1 MRLRQEA
8 SVGIGAILLLQVLL
22 SALGIVLLT
31 RMGPAIEHILQD
43 NVFSSLAVEEML
55 SILAEPDVAT
65 NEDSQRRFEEAL
77 TRARENVTEPEERP
91 LIATIARG
99 KAGALAGE
107 PSARRD
113 VIAALRQLAQVNHDS
128 MARADRG
135 ARRLGTAG
143 AWAAAM
149 LGALALGLGVMVYRR
164 LRLRLELPVE
174 ILRQTLERIRNG
186 DARARCVVGPGPTEL
201 RQIARDLN
209 AILDRGVGDPS
220 AATGPTPARRDTAE
234 LRRLVAWALDQ
245 HAAPTLVIDEK
256 GHPVAMNQAMQERQE
271 ADDARPVVDA
281 EGTVTD
287 GWVVSALDGTSLRV
301 VQPAAS

>member
-65 NEDSQRRFEEAL
+65 NEASQRRFEEAL

-91 LIATIARG
+91 LIASIARG
-99 KAGALAGE
+99 KARALAGE

-209 AILDRGVGDPS
+209 AILDSGVGDPS
-220 AATGPTPARRDTAE
+220 AATGPAPARRDTAE

-245 HAAPTLVIDEK
+245 HAAPTLIIDAE
-256 GHPVAMNQAMQERQE
+256 GHPVAMNQAMQERQD
-271 ADDARPVVDA
+271 ADDARPAVDA

-287 GWVVSALDGTSLRV
+287 GWVVSALDGTSLRIV
-301 VQPAAS
+301 RPAGS

>member
-8 SVGIGAILLLQVLL
+8 SVGIGSILVLQVLL
-22 SALGIVLLT
+22 SALGIVLLN
-31 RMGPAIEHILQD
+31 RMGPAIEHILED

-55 SILAEPDVAT
+55 SILAEPDVA
-65 NEDSQRRFEEAL
+65 SHPASHQRFEEAFS
-77 TRARENVTEPEERP
+77 RARENVTEPEERP
-91 LIATIARG
+91 LIQRIARG

-107 PSARRD
+107 PDARRD

-209 AILDRGVGDPS
+209 AILDRGAGEPATPS
-220 AATGPTPARRDTAE
+220 ADAERRDATE
-234 LRRLVAWALDQ
+234 LRRLLGWALDRE
-245 HAAPTLVIDEK
+245 AAPTLVIDAK
-256 GHPVAMNQAMQERQE
+256 GRVVAMNQAMRDRQ
-271 ADDARPVVDA
+271 DAEDAPPAVDA
-281 EGTVTD
+281 EGAVTE
-287 GWVVSALDGTSLRV
+287 GWVVSELDGTTLRV
-301 VQPAAS
+301 VQPAG